1 MFQKIKDYFRTSET
15 YTNVGE
21 KKFNKEVLQRV
32 CHLLPLLLFSII
44 GAFIAQN
51 RAVVFLHK
59 TDNMNVDGALLGGM
73 YYMIL
78 SFVGICFV
86 YICYLLLF
94 SGLWWILTWLLLRK
108 QDDKSSVSWAGYFIC
123 ILTFICLNVIAW
135 IRWYHW
141 KIDCFLEKY
150 GVYCILFGQDGI
162 IGCLYIRLLYI
173 VLPHFL

>member
-44 GAFIAQN
+44 GAFIVQN
-51 RAVVFLHK
+51 RATIFLQK
-59 TDNMNVDGALLGGM
+59 TDNMNVNGALLGDM

-94 SGLWWILTWLLLRK
+94 SGIWWILTWLLLRK

-135 IRWYHW
+135 IRWYQW
-141 KIDCFLEKY
+141 KK
-150 GVYCILFGQDGI
+150 
-162 IGCLYIRLLYI
+162 
-173 VLPHFL
+173 